1 MCHAGTPPQCGRSL
15 LFLLHGNGP
24 DRALASWATSHPNLP
39 DVPPKIVVVWSA
51 VAVIH
56 EPFQLCAVSHFCN
69 ALHGHPFRLV
79 LPPPLVR
86 RWSYPLS
93 FSCFVQQM
101 PHIPPRPPFVPIP
114 CSCQFLLQV
123 SLVYYCEADPPAAGA
138 RGGWSR
144 RCRRRPGTAG
154 RLRPVAKGRHRSS
167 NGWPPGRHRTG
178 GQDGGRG
185 RAKPRWWALTAA
197 AVQGLRYG

>member
-1 MCHAGTPPQCGRSL
+1 MCHAGTPPQCGRP

-24 DRALASWATSHPNLP
+24 DRALASWANSHPNLP

-69 ALHGHPFRLV
+69 ALHGHSFRLV
-79 LPPPLVR
+79 LPHPLVR

-138 RGGWSR
+138 RGGWAH
-144 RCRRRPGTAG
+144 RCSRRPGTAG
-154 RLRPVAKGRHRSS
+154 RLRPVAKKGGIVAVMDGFQDGTERVGR
-167 NGWPPGRHRTG
+167 TEAG
-178 GQDGGRG
+178 GEQSPDGGR
-185 RAKPRWWALTAA
+185 
-197 AVQGLRYG
+197 